1 MFSIITP
8 HFELLRRT
16 KILPISNMKPERIAF
31 HILQRKIKTNL
42 KQIQAANLKQ
52 IQAVDTGHGS
62 WGFASSTTS
71 TLAYVMLTL

>member
-42 KQIQAANLKQ
+42 KQIQT
-52 IQAVDTGHGS
+52 VDTGHGS

>member
-1 MFSIITP
+1 
-8 HFELLRRT
+8 
-16 KILPISNMKPERIAF
+16 MKPDRIAF